1 MPRDAALTS
10 YMMAQVKNK
19 DTKPEMMLRKVLHR
33 MGVRYR
39 LHRKDVFGKPDLAIA
54 KYKLAVFV
62 DGDLWH
68 GNEHRVRGLESIE
81 ALFPSNTSFWVEKIR
96 ANMARDSAVNDQL
109 LSEGWVVLRLWASEI
124 CRDPIGAAQLVM
136 ERLQSIKTSGVPPR
150 GAKEETR

>member
-10 YMMAQVKNK
+10 RMMAQVKNK

-33 MGVRYR
+33 LGVRYR
-39 LHRKDVFGKPDLAIA
+39 LHRKDVVGKPDLAIA

-68 GNEHRVRGLESIE
+68 GNEHRVRGLNSIE
-81 ALFPSNTSFWVEKIR
+81 ALFPTNTAFWTEKIR

-109 LSEGWVVLRLWASEI
+109 TREGWVVLRLWASEI
-124 CRDPIGAAQLVM
+124 CRDPIGAALLVM
-136 ERLQSIKTSGVPPR
+136 ERLQRIKAGGGAPP
-150 GAKEETR
+150 GAEEVTR